1 MEKKRSLI
9 DVIDEYVKSGKVKLP
24 VMDQNS
30 LMVQKEISKSEPDLD
45 RIINL
50 IKKDI
55 SLTTELLKI
64 SNSSFYKG
72 LEAVKTV
79 QEAVIRLGMVEV
91 TNIILLVCQKNAF
104 KAQDPILQEFMNKM
118 WIHSVGCAVGT
129 QWLARYYQYNN
140 LNEAFLAGLLHDV
153 GAFFLLSIMDQ
164 IKSKNAT
171 IPHKLIVD
179 IVSKMHTHY
188 GSVLLT
194 DWSLPEQY
202 CKIANDHHNIEFDTT
217 NLLLVMLRFANKVC
231 QQIGAGFIEH
241 DDSDV
246 FACEEAAVLDINDVT
261 IAQLQ
266 IKMEDS
272 LRLS

>member
-30 LMVQKEISKSEPDLD
+30 LMVQKEISKSEPDIE

-55 SLTTELLKI
+55 SLTAEVLRI

-72 LEAVKTV
+72 LEQVKTV
-79 QEAVIRLGMVEV
+79 QEAVVRLGMVEV
-91 TNIILLVCQKNAF
+91 TNIVFLVCQKNSF
-104 KAQDPILQEFMNKM
+104 KAHDPQLQELIGKM
-118 WIHSVGCAVGT
+118 WLHSVGCAVGT
-129 QWLARYYQYNN
+129 QWLARYYHYEN

-153 GAFFLLSIMDQ
+153 GAFFLLSILDQ
-164 IKSKNAT
+164 IKSKNVAMA
-171 IPHKLIVD
+171 HKLIED
-179 IVSKMHTHY
+179 IIIKMHPHY
-188 GSVLLT
+188 GNMLLT
-194 DWSLPEQY
+194 DWALPSQY
-202 CKIANDHHNIEFDTT
+202 CIIACEHHSSEFDVT
-217 NLLLVMLRFANKVC
+217 NQLLVMLRFADKVC
-231 QQIGAGFIEH
+231 QHLNIGMVENK
-241 DDSDV
+241 DV
-246 FACEEAAVLDINDVT
+246 DIFACEEAAILDISDVT

-266 IKMEDS
+266 IKIEDS

>member
-9 DVIDEYVKSGKVKLP
+9 DVIDEYVQSGKVKLP

-79 QEAVIRLGMVEV
+79 QEAVVRLGIVEV

-153 GAFFLLSIMDQ
+153 GAFFLLSVMDQ
-164 IKSKNAT
+164 IKSKNSN

-179 IVSKMHTHY
+179 IVAKMHTHY
-188 GSVLLT
+188 GNVLLT

-202 CKIANDHHNIEFDTT
+202 CKIANEHHNTEFDTT
-217 NLLLVMLRFANKVC
+217 NLLLVMIRFSNKVC
-231 QQIGAGFIEH
+231 QQIGAGFIVN
-241 DDSDV
+241 DDSDI